1 MLVHCSTLA
10 FWCISSLRYI
20 FFRSYILHNTHKSCL
35 LSLYIVLDKLCWI
48 FFKHTF
54 VFVDSQESKIGLS
67 VLLGALKMRKL
78 NPILKSRVLIACN
91 ISLLSPHGGCEF
103 LYFFWLCRCAILL
116 IVNNICAQM
125 LENVITE

>member
-1 MLVHCSTLA
+1 ML
-10 FWCISSLRYI
+10 
-20 FFRSYILHNTHKSCL
+20 N
-35 LSLYIVLDKLCWI
+35 

-103 LYFFWLCRCAILL
+103 LYFFL
-116 IVNNICAQM
+116 IVSLCNTVDC
-125 LENVITE
+125 E